1 MGVPEE
7 HKCICTKHPSKG
19 YTAILN
25 LSAKIILSHEGC
37 YRDAQYENHRNKSL
51 YSKMIVQL
59 CVTHKPE

>member
-1 MGVPEE
+1 MHM
-7 HKCICTKHPSKG
+7 HKTPIQGLHSNIKG

-59 CVTHKPE
+59 CVTHKPA